1 MKAWVIQFQ
10 LIETKPLPRTWVIYR
25 KGQRTVILEGC
36 VGPAYLVEGRVAHRI
51 SLTKKYRRGN

>member
-25 KGQRTVILEGC
+25 GGRRTVILKGC
-36 VGPAYLVEGRVAHRI
+36 VGPAYLVEGRGAQDLAQREI
-51 SLTKKYRRGN
+51 P